1 MNMPKLIDLRSDTVT
16 KPTPEMRRAIAEAEV
31 GDDVYGEDP
40 TVNRLEEA
48 AARVTGKEAAVF
60 VPSGTMG
67 NQIAI
72 NVHTRPGHEIVC
84 DERSHIVLYE
94 MGGPASNSGCVTRTI
109 PTADGILT
117 WEEIR
122 KRVRTPS
129 DHYRGTGL
137 ISLENTHNVAGGRVY
152 PQEVVDEI
160 CGHAHE
166 LGIKVHLDGARV
178 FNAAAYCRKPV
189 SKLVEKFDSVMF
201 CLSKGLGAPVGSMLA
216 GSREFIKEARLVRKG
231 LGGGMRQAGVLAAAG
246 LLALENSP
254 AGLAA
259 DHANARFLADSLAQ
273 MPGVTIDP
281 GEVVTNILFFE
292 VSETGLSCVDMSG
305 RLRGKGVLAN
315 GVAGRM
321 RMVTHYDVSRED
333 CEHAVAAMRQVLEEA
348 RATVGA
354 GR

>member
-1 MNMPKLIDLRSDTVT
+1 MTWD
-16 KPTPEMRRAIAEAEV
+16 
-31 GDDVYGEDP
+31 
-40 TVNRLEEA
+40 
-48 AARVTGKEAAVF
+48 
-60 VPSGTMG
+60 
-67 NQIAI
+67 
-72 NVHTRPGHEIVC
+72 EI
-84 DERSHIVLYE
+84 H
-94 MGGPASNSGCVTRTI
+94 
-109 PTADGILT
+109 
-117 WEEIR
+117 

-152 PQEVVDEI
+152 PQDVVDEI

-178 FNAAAYCRKPV
+178 FNAAASCGSPV
-189 SKLVEKFDSVMF
+189 SKLVEEFDSVMF

-216 GSREFIKEARLVRKG
+216 GSREFIQEARLVRKG
-231 LGGGMRQAGVLAAAG
+231 FGGGMRQAGVLAAAG
-246 LLALENSP
+246 LLALEKSP

-259 DHANARFLADSLAQ
+259 DHANARFLADSLAR
-273 MPGVTIDP
+273 MPGVTIQPAD
-281 GEVVTNILFFE
+281 VVTNILFFD
-292 VSETGLSCVDMSG
+292 VSETGLSCADLSA
-305 RLRGKGVLAN
+305 RLREKGVLAN